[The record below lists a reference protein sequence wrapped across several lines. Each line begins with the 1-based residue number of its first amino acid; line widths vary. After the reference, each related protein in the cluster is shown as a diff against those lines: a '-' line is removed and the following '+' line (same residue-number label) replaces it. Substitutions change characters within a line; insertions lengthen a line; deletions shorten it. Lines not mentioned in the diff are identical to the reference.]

1 MVIMIFF
8 LPIVISYGNI
18 LPMQE
23 LSTQLKLIKKGAVEL
38 ISEDE
43 LVKKLQEN
51 RPLRVKFGV
60 DPTTADIHLGHTV
73 ALTKLRQFQELGHKV
88 VFLIG
93 DFTAQI
99 GDPSGRSETRKPLT
113 AEEVSRN
120 AETYLQQV
128 FKILD
133 KDPAR
138 LEVVYNSHWL
148 GKMGVKEI
156 IGLASHYTV
165 ARMLER
171 DDFQKRYK
179 EGTPISILEFLYP
192 LMQGFDS
199 VQIDAD
205 VEIGGSDQKFNLLV
219 GRELM
224 RDYGKKSAQVVLTM
238 PLLEGLDG
246 VRKMSKSYN
255 NYIGITEPPKEIFGK
270 IMSVSDELM
279 YRYYELLTNE
289 EVAEIKKQHP
299 MEAKKKLGEIL
310 VERFYAEAAAKSA
323 RAEFEN
329 VFKANQLPQDIET
342 IYIGK
347 DTSNIIDLII
357 EAKLV
362 ESKRE
367 AKRMIEQGGVKIDS
381 EKVTDEKFLVDLS
394 SEHIIQIGKRKF
406 AKIKK

>member
-1 MVIMIFF
+1 
-8 LPIVISYGNI
+8 
-18 LPMQE
+18 MQD

-38 ISEDE
+38 ISEEE
-43 LVKKLQEN
+43 LVRKLQEN
-51 RPLRVKFGV
+51 RPLRIKFGV

-113 AEEVSRN
+113 AEEVARN

-156 IGLASHYTV
+156 IGLASRYTV

-224 RDYGKKSAQVVLTM
+224 RDYGKKSPQVVLTM

-270 IMSVSDELM
+270 TMSITDELM

-299 MEAKKKLGEIL
+299 MEAKKKLGEIM
-310 VERFYAEAAAKSA
+310 VTRFYDESAAKLA

-347 DTSNIIDLII
+347 DNCNIIDLIV

-381 EKVTDEKFLVDLS
+381 EKVTDEKFLVDLK

>member
-1 MVIMIFF
+1 MKSI
-8 LPIVISYGNI
+8 
-18 LPMQE
+18 QE
-23 LSTQLKLIKKGAVEL
+23 QLKLIKKGAVEV
-38 ISEDE
+38 ISEEE
-43 LVKKLQEN
+43 LVKKLEEN

-88 VFLIG
+88 IFLIG

-113 AEEVSRN
+113 AEEVARN

-133 KDPAR
+133 KDPAK

-156 IGLASHYTV
+156 IGLASRYTV

-205 VEIGGSDQKFNLLV
+205 VELGGSDQKFNLLV

-224 RDYGKKSAQVVLTM
+224 RDYGKKAAQVVLTM

-246 VRKMSKSYN
+246 IRKMSKSYN
-255 NYIGITEPPKEIFGK
+255 NYIGITESPKEIFGK
-270 IMSVSDELM
+270 TMSISDELM
-279 YRYYELLTNE
+279 CRYYDLLTNE
-289 EVAEIKKQHP
+289 EPVEIKELHP
-299 MEAKKKLGEIL
+299 MEAKKRLGEIL
-310 VERFYAEAAAKSA
+310 VARFYDEAVAKQA

-329 VFKANQLPQDIET
+329 VFKENQVPQDIVT
-342 IYIGK
+342 INIGK
-347 DTSNIIDLII
+347 DSINIIDLIV
-357 EAKLV
+357 EARLV

-367 AKRMIEQGGVKIDS
+367 AKRMVEQGGVKLNG
-381 EKVTDEKFLVDLS
+381 EKVTDDRAEVSLATEMVL
-394 SEHIIQIGKRKF
+394 QVGKRKF
-406 AKIKK
+406 AKIIK

>member
-1 MVIMIFF
+1 
-8 LPIVISYGNI
+8 
-18 LPMQE
+18 MQD
-23 LSTQLKLIKKGAVEL
+23 LNSQLKLIKKGAVEL

-51 RPLRVKFGV
+51 RPLRIKFGV

-73 ALTKLRQFQELGHKV
+73 VLTKLRQFQELGHKV

-113 AEEVSRN
+113 AEEVARN

-156 IGLASHYTV
+156 IGLASRYTV

-270 IMSVSDELM
+270 TMSITDELM

-299 MEAKKKLGEIL
+299 MEAKKKLGETM
-310 VERFYAEAAAKSA
+310 VARFYDEATAKLA

-329 VFKANQLPQDIET
+329 VFKEGQLPTDIIVKMFNEDVLPALDVVFASGMA
-342 IYIGK
+342 I
-347 DTSNIIDLII
+347 
-357 EAKLV
+357 
-362 ESKRE
+362 SKRE
-367 AKRMIEQGGVKIDS
+367 AKRLFEQGAIKLDGEKISDP
-381 EKVTDEKFLVDLS
+381 KTPIDLTK
-394 SEHIIQIGKRKF
+394 EHIIQSGTRQF
-406 AKIKK
+406 RRVKKD

>member
-1 MVIMIFF
+1 MND
-8 LPIVISYGNI
+8 LN
-18 LPMQE
+18 
-23 LSTQLKLIKKGAVEL
+23 TQLKLIKKGAVEL
-38 ISEDE
+38 ISEKE

-73 ALTKLRQFQELGHKV
+73 ALTKLRQCQKLGHKV

-113 AEEVSRN
+113 AEEVAKN
-120 AETYLQQV
+120 AETCLQQV
-128 FKILD
+128 YKILD
-133 KDPAR
+133 KDPAK

-148 GKMGVKEI
+148 GKMGIEEI

-192 LMQGFDS
+192 LMQGYDS

-205 VEIGGSDQKFNLLV
+205 VELGGSDQKFNLLV
-219 GRELM
+219 GRDLM

-255 NYIGITEPPKEIFGK
+255 NYIGITEPTKEVFGK
-270 IMSVSDELM
+270 IMSLSDELM

-289 EVAEIKKQHP
+289 EVAEVKKQHP

-310 VERFYAEAAAKSA
+310 VARFYDEAQAKQA
-323 RAEFEN
+323 RTEFEN
-329 VFKANQLPQDIET
+329 VFKEGKLPEDIET
-342 IYIGK
+342 ITFTQ
-347 DTSNIIDLII
+347 DSLPAIDILF
-357 EAKLV
+357 ESGLAA
-362 ESKRE
+362 SKRE
-367 AKRMIEQGGVKIDS
+367 AKRLFEQGAIKLDG
-381 EKVTDEKFLVDLS
+381 EKVFDPKALIDLTK
-394 SEHIIQIGKRKF
+394 EHILQSGARQFRRIRNT
-406 AKIKK
+406 

>member
-1 MVIMIFF
+1 
-8 LPIVISYGNI
+8 
-18 LPMQE
+18 MQD
-23 LSTQLKLIKKGAVEL
+23 LQTQLKLIKKGAVEL
-38 ISEDE
+38 ISEEE

-51 RPLRVKFGV
+51 RPLRIKFGV

-73 ALTKLRQFQELGHKV
+73 ALYKLRQFQELGHKV

-113 AEEVSRN
+113 AEEVAKN

-133 KDPAR
+133 KDPAK
-138 LEVVYNSHWL
+138 LEIVYNSHWL

-156 IGLASHYTV
+156 IGLAARYTV

-192 LMQGFDS
+192 LMQGYDS
-199 VQIDAD
+199 VETNAD

-224 RDYGKKSAQVVLTM
+224 RDYGKKSAQVILTM

-255 NYIGITEPPKEIFGK
+255 NYIGITEPTKEIFGK
-270 IMSVSDELM
+270 IMSISDELM

-289 EVAEIKKQHP
+289 EVAEVKKQHP

-310 VERFYAEAAAKSA
+310 VARFYDEAQAKQA
-323 RAEFEN
+323 RTEFEN
-329 VFKANQLPQDIET
+329 VFKENHLPQDIET
-342 IYIGK
+342 IYISE
-347 DTSNIIDLII
+347 DNINIIDLIV

-381 EKVTDEKFLVDLS
+381 EKVTDEKFQVDLS

>member
-1 MVIMIFF
+1 MND
-8 LPIVISYGNI
+8 LG
-18 LPMQE
+18 
-23 LSTQLKLIKKGAVEL
+23 TQLKLIKKGAVEL
-38 ISEDE
+38 ISENE

-51 RPLRVKFGV
+51 RPLRIKFGV

-113 AEEVSRN
+113 AEEVARN

-156 IGLASHYTV
+156 ISLASRYTV

-299 MEAKKKLGEIL
+299 MEAKKKLGEIM
-310 VERFYAEAAAKSA
+310 VERFYGHTAAGLA
-323 RAEFEN
+323 RTEFEN
-329 VFKANQLPQDIET
+329 VFKANQLPDYVET

-347 DTSNIIDLII
+347 DTCNIIDVIV
-357 EAKLV
+357 ESKLA

-367 AKRMIEQGGVKIDS
+367 AKRMVEQGGVKIDA
-381 EKVTDEKFLVDLS
+381 EKVTDVNYEVDINK
-394 SEHIIQIGKRKF
+394 EPIIQIGKRKF
-406 AKIKK
+406 KKIKNEGVVI

>member
-1 MVIMIFF
+1 
-8 LPIVISYGNI
+8 
-18 LPMQE
+18 MQD

-205 VEIGGSDQKFNLLV
+205 VEIGGNDQKFNLLV

-310 VERFYAEAAAKSA
+310 VERFYDEATAKSA

-381 EKVTDEKFLVDLS
+381 EKVTDEKFLVDLNK
-394 SEHIIQIGKRKF
+394 EHIIQIGKRKF

>member
-1 MVIMIFF
+1 MREI
-8 LPIVISYGNI
+8 N
-18 LPMQE
+18 E
-23 LSTQLKLIKKGAVEL
+23 QLKLIRKGAVEI
-38 ISEDE
+38 ISEEE
-43 LVKKLQEN
+43 LAKKLGEN

-88 VFLIG
+88 LFLIG

-99 GDPSGRSETRKPLT
+99 GDPSGRSETRKPLSP
-113 AEEVSRN
+113 EEVARN

-133 KDPAR
+133 KDPAK

-156 IGLASHYTV
+156 IGLASRYTV

-224 RDYGKKSAQVVLTM
+224 RDYGKKAAQVVLTM

-270 IMSVSDELM
+270 TMSVSDELM

-289 EVAEIKKQHP
+289 EVAAVKQQHP

-310 VERFYAEAAAKSA
+310 VARFYDESVAKQA

-329 VFKANQLPQDIET
+329 VFKENQLPQDIET
-342 IYIGK
+342 IHIGK
-347 DTSNIIDLII
+347 GAGNIIDLIV
-357 EAKLV
+357 EAKMV
-362 ESKRE
+362 DSKRE
-367 AKRMIEQGGVKIDS
+367 AKRMLSQGGVKIDG
-381 EKVTDEKFLVDLS
+381 EKITDEKTEVALDR
-394 SEHIIQIGKRKF
+394 EHVLQIGKRQFK
-406 AKIKK
+406 KIIK

>member
-1 MVIMIFF
+1 
-8 LPIVISYGNI
+8 
-18 LPMQE
+18 MQD

-51 RPLRVKFGV
+51 RPLRIKFGV

-113 AEEVSRN
+113 AEEVARN

-133 KDPAR
+133 KDPVK

-156 IGLASHYTV
+156 IGLASRYTV

-255 NYIGITEPPKEIFGK
+255 NYIGITESSKEIFGK

-299 MEAKKKLGEIL
+299 MEAKKKLGETM
-310 VERFYAEAAAKSA
+310 VARFYDEATAKLA

-329 VFKANQLPQDIET
+329 IFKANQLPQDIE
-342 IYIGK
+342 IYYYNDIEQNP
-347 DTSNIIDLII
+347 DISNVLSISGMVI
-357 EAKLV
+357 
-362 ESKRE
+362 SRRE
-367 AKRMIEQGGVKIDS
+367 AKRFIEQDAVKVNG
-381 EKVTDEKFLVDLS
+381 EKVTDENYKVDIS
-394 SEHIIQIGKRKF
+394 KEPVIQIGKRKIK
-406 AKIKK
+406 KIKRKGQ

>member
-1 MVIMIFF
+1 MHDI
-8 LPIVISYGNI
+8 N
-18 LPMQE
+18 
-23 LSTQLKLIKKGAVEL
+23 TQLKLIKKGTVEL

-88 VFLIG
+88 LFLIG

-99 GDPSGRSETRKPLT
+99 GDPSGRSETRKPLST
-113 AEEVSRN
+113 EEVTRN

-133 KDPAR
+133 NDPAR

-205 VEIGGSDQKFNLLV
+205 VELGGSDQKFNLLV

-255 NYIGITEPPKEIFGK
+255 NYIGITEPTKEIFGK
-270 IMSVSDELM
+270 IMSISDELM
-279 YRYYELLTNE
+279 SRYYELLTTI
-289 EVAEIKKQHP
+289 EVAEVKKHHP
-299 MEAKKKLGEIL
+299 MEAKKKLGEIM
-310 VERFYAEAAAKSA
+310 VARFYDEATAKLA

-329 VFKANQLPQDIET
+329 VFKANQLPADIET

-347 DTSNIIDLII
+347 DTSNIIDLIV

-367 AKRMIEQGGVKIDS
+367 AKRMLEQGGVKIDS

>member
-1 MVIMIFF
+1 
-8 LPIVISYGNI
+8 
-18 LPMQE
+18 MQD

-38 ISEDE
+38 ISENE

-113 AEEVSRN
+113 AEEVARN

-156 IGLASHYTV
+156 IGLASRYTV

-255 NYIGITEPPKEIFGK
+255 NYIGITEPSKEIFGK

-299 MEAKKKLGEIL
+299 MEAKKKLGETM
-310 VERFYAEAAAKSA
+310 VARFYDETTAKLA

-347 DTSNIIDLII
+347 DNSNIIDLIV
-357 EAKLV
+357 EAKLI

-381 EKVTDEKFLVDLS
+381 EKVTDEKFIVDLS
-394 SEHIIQIGKRKF
+394 KEHIIQIGKRKF

>member
-1 MVIMIFF
+1 MND
-8 LPIVISYGNI
+8 LN
-18 LPMQE
+18 
-23 LSTQLKLIKKGAVEL
+23 TQLKLIKKGAVEL

-113 AEEVSRN
+113 AEEVARN

-138 LEVVYNSHWL
+138 LEVVYNSQWL
-148 GKMGVKEI
+148 GKMGIKEI
-156 IGLASHYTV
+156 IGLASRYTV

-299 MEAKKKLGEIL
+299 MEAKKKLGETM
-310 VERFYAEAAAKSA
+310 VARFYDEATAKLA

-347 DTSNIIDLII
+347 DNSNIIDLIV

-381 EKVTDEKFLVDLS
+381 EKVTDEKYLVDLNK
-394 SEHIIQIGKRKF
+394 EHIIQIGKRKF
-406 AKIKK
+406 VKIKKANL